1 MLAMISD
8 SNLMYSMRIRCGVGV
23 GHVAVCRYRKH
34 IKFFAAEIH
43 SLPLLH
49 LFQLSLHIT
58 KVRLG
63 SNA

>member
-1 MLAMISD
+1 MLAMISK
-8 SNLMYSMRIRCGVGV
+8 SKSMYSMRIRCGVRV
-23 GHVAVCRYRKH
+23 GHVAVCRYWKH
-34 IKFFAAEIH
+34 IKFIAAQIH
-43 SLPLLH
+43 SLPLSR